1 MKMKVPKVLIMLFAC
16 IAIITVS
23 SYPAMAGASAKYVL
37 PILSLSESVSSIS
50 ELEVALVDART
61 PTPSYERKDLLIV
74 DGDYYQ
80 LQAGKAAKKDQRIHD
95 NICSAALAGVPVV
108 FVGPGY
114 EELYADL
121 GVKPQTVEVR
131 EGDRFVEMPCAIH
144 AVKIM
149 PRNNGSG
156 QPYIAKYTIA
166 GDYKQLTKNTFSY
179 VRNWVNRTNSISE
192 PAPIPLAQ
200 ADREELGLAR
210 TSSGGS
216 AYWNEFGSDEWNSG
230 DAYSPKGQFNVQR
243 RYLRLMNDNSYTYGW
258 YSCIVQLQTVPGY
271 VAYGGNGW
279 RASHHY
285 ADMPLD
291 EIYSSQTLIDYDPTT
306 TSGTGTM
313 GYSIGVTAGQSGA
326 SVSASF
332 SESYSITDVKVHDY
346 SNFYYDQ
353 VKWGHNINESRDA
366 GKYTYYA
373 KPGYTFRT
381 SNSMPGLVYG
391 YYQVCWA
398 KKIWWWWQQ
407 YWQPEFRL
415 ADYMYLAGS
424 S

>member
-1 MKMKVPKVLIMLFAC
+1 MNRKTPRVLVMLLTC
-16 IAIITVS
+16 IAIITMS
-23 SYPAMAGASAKYVL
+23 SYPTMAGASAKYVL
-37 PILSLSESVSSIS
+37 PTLSLSASVSGVC
-50 ELEVALVDART
+50 ELEVALVDAKT
-61 PTPSYERKDLLIV
+61 PTPSYERKDFLVV
-74 DGDYYQ
+74 DGDYYK
-80 LQAGKAAKKDQRIHD
+80 LQAGKAGKRGQEIHD
-95 NICSAALAGVPVV
+95 NIYSAALAGVPVV

-114 EELYADL
+114 EKLYSDL

-131 EGDRFVEMPCAIH
+131 KGDRFVGMPCAIR
-144 AVKIM
+144 AIRVI

-156 QPYIAKYTIA
+156 QPYIAKYTMA
-166 GDYKQLTKNTFSY
+166 GDYKRLTRNSFSY
-179 VRNWVNRTNSISE
+179 VRDWLNRTNSIPEIE
-192 PAPIPLAQ
+192 PTSITQ
-200 ADREELGLAR
+200 ADREELGLVQ

-230 DAYSPKGQFNVQR
+230 DAYSPKGQFNVLR
-243 RYLRLMNDNSYTYGW
+243 RYLRLMNDNNYTYGW

-279 RASHHY
+279 RTSHHY
-285 ADMPLD
+285 ADIPLD
-291 EIYSSQTLIDYDPTT
+291 EIYGSQTLIDYDPTT
-306 TSGTGTM
+306 TSGSGNL

-326 SVSASF
+326 SVSASV
-332 SESYSITDVKVHDY
+332 SESYNISDVTVQDY

-373 KPGYTFRT
+373 RPGYTFRT

-391 YYQVCWA
+391 YYQVCWS